1 MASIRHQF
9 IMDCIIR
16 KMRLNGFEPI
26 CVDGK
31 STLVSTLRIP
41 PKIIRHRPDI
51 MGVNKQNKICV
62 GEAKT
67 ESDVASSRTKEQIV
81 DYNEVG
87 VQTFLGCPK
96 SAYERFSCIIQGLV
110 PHNLEKNC
118 LIKIPDELMPN
129 EEI

>member
-1 MASIRHQF
+1 MASEKHQF

-16 KMRLNGFEPI
+16 KMRYLGYEPV

-31 STLVSTLRIP
+31 STLVSSLKIP

-51 MGVNKQNKICV
+51 IGVNIQNRLCI

-67 ESDVASSRTKEQIV
+67 ENDVLSKRTHEQII
-81 DYNEVG
+81 DYQAVG
-87 VQTFLGCPK
+87 ACTILACPQTSFT
-96 SAYERFSCIIQGLV
+96 Y
-110 PHNLEKNC
+110 LENFVNRS
-118 LIKIPDELMPN
+118 IKETDDVILMRISNELMPN